1 MADEKNTAPQVDF
14 DTEPAFVERKRI
26 LFFGLPW
33 TFTKYTITPG
43 FLTVSQGLLN
53 TTEDDCYMYKIQDV
67 KLNTSL
73 MERILGLATVIC
85 YTGDVTHPELK
96 MVHIKNAEA
105 IKDFIMQASE
115 QARIKRRTLHTM
127 DINGNYD
134 EEHESSIEDLQ
145 YYYSRPYSRKKE
157 NKRLTNRQNYVLIGQ
172 YAAQRGLSSVSDTE
186 AGE

>member
-73 MERILGLATVIC
+73 MERIVGLATVIC
-85 YTGDVTHPELK
+85 YTGDVTHPEIRL
-96 MVHIKNAEA
+96 VHIKHAKEIKAYLLRTSEEA
-105 IKDFIMQASE
+105 
-115 QARIKRRTLHTM
+115 RLKRRTINTV
-127 DINGNYD
+127 DIGAGAV
-134 EEHESSIEDLQ
+134 DLDGDGI
-145 YYYSRPYSRKKE
+145 P
-157 NKRLTNRQNYVLIGQ
+157 
-172 YAAQRGLSSVSDTE
+172 D
-186 AGE
+186 